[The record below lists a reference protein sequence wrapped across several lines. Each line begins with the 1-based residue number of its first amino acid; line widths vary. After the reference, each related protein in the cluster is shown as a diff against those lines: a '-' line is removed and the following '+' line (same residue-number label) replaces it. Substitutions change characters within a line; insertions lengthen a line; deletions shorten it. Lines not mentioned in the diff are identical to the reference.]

1 MSNEIQL
8 LSNDLNIIT
17 AEINSYKQV
26 AGQAIFE
33 IGRRLKHVK
42 ENDLAHGEWGKW
54 CASIGITQDLSRRYI
69 RVFEEFSG
77 GKHVTSRDMGL
88 NALYEIAQLS
98 PDHRKQPHTVPST
111 GETKTVDEMTVREL
125 REVKKALKEAEQDKK
140 RLEQELDE
148 ARNMDHDELIEDLKR
163 DIEYK
168 EELVDNEKEKTALLK
183 ERLRDTEL
191 QLKKHEEFKQ
201 KIKSVTE
208 SEDGMGKLV
217 AATTEVSNFMFLVED
232 MLQTVAPIKY
242 SNAIMSVSESK
253 TAKEN
258 LLSTV
263 NRVESWCRE
272 VRATIDKN
280 DAIEVL

>member
-42 ENDLAHGEWGKW
+42 ENDLVHGEWEKW
-54 CASIGITQDLSRRYI
+54 CNSIGMSRNHATKFITVYNNNSLIDSTSNQLGLEALYQI
-69 RVFEEFSG
+69 TTIPEE
-77 GKHVTSRDMGL
+77 SRDSL
-88 NALYEIAQLS
+88 HE
-98 PDHRKQPHTVPST
+98 VPST
-111 GETKTVDEMTVREL
+111 GEIKHLNEMTVREL

-140 RLEQELDE
+140 RLERELDE
-148 ARNMDHDELIEDLKR
+148 AKNIDHDELIEDLKR

-168 EELVDNEKEKTALLK
+168 EELVDIEKERTELLK
-183 ERLRDTEL
+183 ERLHDTEL

-201 KIKSVTE
+201 KIKTVTE
-208 SEDGMGKLV
+208 SEDSMGKLV

-263 NRVESWCRE
+263 NRVEAWCRE